1 MLVKLRDTKRQQWTV
16 DVEPSDTVETLK
28 TKNAEGKDYGVGD
41 QKMIYSGKILANTT
55 SIESLNLKE
64 DAFIICMISKPK
76 VKAAAAAPAAAAP
89 VAAAPAAAEPAV
101 APVTPATSRSVATP
115 GAPTNSGNV
124 VGNTETPT
132 TGGADASTT
141 GDIGAESGPAASAT
155 AAVTTAINNMVDMGY
170 PRDQVEAAMRA
181 AYNNPERAVE
191 YLLTGIPD
199 HVIGEEADDDVP
211 ESNTD
216 TDLFAEAVA
225 QQGQGASVAPNT
237 SALDFLRDNPQFIE
251 MRRMVQQQPHLL
263 EPLIQQLAASNPQLA
278 ALITQNSE
286 AFLHLLGEG
295 LEEGSGGVPEGTTE
309 IQVTPEESDAIE
321 RLAALGFERNLVIQ
335 AYFACDKNE
344 EVTANYLL
352 EHGYDDDE

>member
-28 TKNAEGKDYGVGD
+28 TKNAEGKDYGVAD

-76 VKAAAAAPAAAAP
+76 VKAAPAAAAAATPAVAASAPAAAAP
-89 VAAAPAAAEPAV
+89 V
-101 APVTPATSRSVATP
+101 TPATTRSVATP
-115 GAPTNSGNV
+115 GAPTNSGTAV
-124 VGNTETPT
+124 ADTETPT
-132 TGGADASTT
+132 AAGNQPDAASL
-141 GDIGAESGPAASAT
+141 AASAAAS

-199 HVIGEEADDDVP
+199 HVMADEGDDEVP
-211 ESNTD
+211 ETTTD

-295 LEEGSGGVPEGTTE
+295 LEEGGGVPEGATE
-309 IQVTPEESDAIE
+309 IQVTPEEQDAIE
-321 RLAALGFERNLVIQ
+321 RLSALGFERNLVIQ

>member
-28 TKNAEGKDYGVGD
+28 TKNAEGKDYGVAD

-76 VKAAAAAPAAAAP
+76 VKPAAASAPAAAA
-89 VAAAPAAAEPAV
+89 AAA
-101 APVTPATSRSVATP
+101 APVTPATTRSVATP

-124 VGNTETPT
+124 AADTETPT
-132 TGGADASTT
+132 TGGGDAGGNI
-141 GDIGAESGPAASAT
+141 GDVTAPAAPA
-155 AAVTTAINNMVDMGY
+155 APAVDGAVTTAINNMVDMGY

-199 HVIGEEADDDVP
+199 HVIGEEEGDDEIP
-211 ESNTD
+211 ETTTD

-225 QQGQGASVAPNT
+225 QQGQGGAAVAPNT
-237 SALDFLRDNPQFIE
+237 SALDFLRDNPQFLE

-295 LEEGSGGVPEGTTE
+295 LEEGSGGLPEGATE

-321 RLAALGFERNLVIQ
+321 RLSALGFERNLVIQ

>member
-16 DVEPSDTVETLK
+16 DVEPTDTVETLK
-28 TKNAEGKDYGVGD
+28 TKNAAGKDYGVAE
-41 QKMIYSGKILANTT
+41 QKMIYSGKILANDTT
-55 SIESLNLKE
+55 IESLNLKE
-64 DAFIICMISKPK
+64 DAFIICMVSKPK
-76 VKAAAAAPAAAAP
+76 VKAATAATGT
-89 VAAAPAAAEPAV
+89 
-101 APVTPATSRSVATP
+101 PVTPAPKTSTTSEDAP
-115 GAPTNSGNV
+115 GAPVSSAQEPA
-124 VGNTETPT
+124 TEDTPS
-132 TGGADASTT
+132 ASASVAP
-141 GDIGAESGPAASAT
+141 AESTPSQPT
-155 AAVTTAINNMVDMGY
+155 AVTTAINNMVDMGY

-181 AYNNPERAVE
+181 AFNNPERAVE
-191 YLLTGIPD
+191 YLLTGVPD
-199 HVIGEEADDDVP
+199 HVTEDDDVP
-211 ESNTD
+211 ETTTD

-225 QQGQGASVAPNT
+225 QGQGPTAAPNT
-237 SALDFLRDNPQFIE
+237 SALDFLRDNPQFVE

-295 LEEGSGGVPEGTTE
+295 LEEGGVPEGATE

>member
-28 TKNAEGKDYGVGD
+28 TKNAEGKDYGVAD

-76 VKAAAAAPAAAAP
+76 VKPAPAAALAAAPAAAA
-89 VAAAPAAAEPAV
+89 AAAP
-101 APVTPATSRSVATP
+101 PVTPATTRSVATP
-115 GAPTNSGNV
+115 GAPTNSGAV
-124 VGNTETPT
+124 VADTETPT
-132 TGGADASTT
+132 TGGADASAG
-141 GDIGAESGPAASAT
+141 GDIGVAAPAAPAVDG
-155 AAVTTAINNMVDMGY
+155 AVTTAINNMVDMGY

-199 HVIGEEADDDVP
+199 HVIGEEADDDEIP
-211 ESNTD
+211 ETTTD

-225 QQGQGASVAPNT
+225 QQGQGGAQVAPNT

-295 LEEGSGGVPEGTTE
+295 LEEGSGGVPEGATE

-321 RLAALGFERNLVIQ
+321 RLSALGFDRNLVIQ

>member
-1 MLVKLRDTKRQQWTV
+1 MRVKLRDTKRQQWTV

-28 TKNAEGKDYGVGD
+28 TKNAEGKDYGVAD

-76 VKAAAAAPAAAAP
+76 VKPAAPAAAA
-89 VAAAPAAAEPAV
+89 AAAQP
-101 APVTPATSRSVATP
+101 APVTPATTRSVATP

-124 VGNTETPT
+124 AGGDTETPT
-132 TGGADASTT
+132 AGGADASA
-141 GDIGAESGPAASAT
+141 GDIGGDAGSAAAAT
-155 AAVTTAINNMVDMGY
+155 AAVTTAINNM
-170 PRDQVEAAMRA
+170 AAMRA

-199 HVIGEEADDDVP
+199 HMIGEDAEDDLP

-295 LEEGSGGVPEGTTE
+295 LEEGAGGLPEGTTE
-309 IQVTPEESDAIE
+309 VQVTPEESDAIE